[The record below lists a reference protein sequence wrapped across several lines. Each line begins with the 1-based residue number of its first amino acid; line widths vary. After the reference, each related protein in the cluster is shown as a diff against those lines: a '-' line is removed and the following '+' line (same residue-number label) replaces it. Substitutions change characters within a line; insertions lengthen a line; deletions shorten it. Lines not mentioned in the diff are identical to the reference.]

1 MFASRFLS
9 AALLLSFLR
18 IVLAGLPK
26 KIYGVNLGS
35 WLLLEPWM
43 LPAGWL
49 AMGGEMCSDCSTCIA
64 SESAFA
70 EAYPEKKVSAEFNK
84 HWTTWFNQDDVNE
97 LASLGINTVRIPLG
111 YWIIEQLVDKG
122 EFFPKGGLKHL
133 RRGLRQLHDAGI
145 VAILDHHALPGVQT
159 AQQMFTGRCTRDV
172 EFYTDYNYHRALVWT
187 AVMTGLAH
195 LDPMFKGAVSIQ
207 AVNEPIMDATL
218 TPGYGEFQKN
228 FVLTVRA
235 VEALLG
241 IGDHDGFPHFSSTN
255 FTTVLIEASTTEDF
269 NPEVQDALA
278 AAGPILL
285 QIAAEFNIQPV
296 FNVHAQ
302 DSGQREPLTTN
313 FMDINWQ
320 FNDPPNPADAT
331 LGPQGYD
338 NHLYYSFGGVADP
351 NPDAYLQSICNLR
364 RVENDAALGNS
375 PLWFGEW
382 ALSTQF
388 DASDDFLRDWAD
400 AQKLAYSKGQGWI
413 FWSFKIEISPEAGDT
428 ARQWSYT
435 EGVKRGYLT
444 RKPAELHNPHV
455 CDDFVE
461 Q

>member
-1 MFASRFLS
+1 
-9 AALLLSFLR
+9 
-18 IVLAGLPK
+18 
-26 KIYGVNLGS
+26 
-35 WLLLEPWM
+35 
-43 LPAGWL
+43 
-49 AMGGEMCSDCSTCIA
+49 
-64 SESAFA
+64 
-70 EAYPEKKVSAEFNK
+70 
-84 HWTTWFNQDDVNE
+84 
-97 LASLGINTVRIPLG
+97 
-111 YWIIEQLVDKG
+111 
-122 EFFPKGGLKHL
+122 
-133 RRGLRQLHDAGI
+133 
-145 VAILDHHALPGVQT
+145 
-159 AQQMFTGRCTRDV
+159 
-172 EFYTDYNYHRALVWT
+172 
-187 AVMTGLAH
+187 MTGMAH

-241 IGDHDGFPHFSSTN
+241 IGVHAGFPHFSSAN
-255 FTTVLIEASTTEDF
+255 FTTVLIEASTTDQF

-302 DSGQREPLTTN
+302 DGGQREPLTTN

-364 RVENDAALGNS
+364 RVENDAAVGNS

-461 Q
+461 